1 MRESA
6 MQMKFM
12 SFLAMIAGLMIL
24 GLSTDGYGPCP
35 VSAQSQTGESA
46 IRVEGIGVMPFL
58 KGRCG
63 SDVGEILDCP
73 LRMLSFDPENV
84 LPGSDRNLTGYL
96 HEVLKERHGERVIP
110 LAEMVNVYDRIAKDD
125 AQDTPRTVAQKL
137 GGALK
142 TDLIFAGAVWRY
154 RERVG
159 RPAGAASPASVG
171 FAVYLIEVTSGK
183 MLWSGKFA
191 ETQQALSDNVLDT
204 WAFVKKGAKW
214 LSANELARYGVKEV
228 LKKSPL

>member
-1 MRESA
+1 
-6 MQMKFM
+6 MQMKSM
-12 SFLAMIAGLMIL
+12 SFLALIASLMIL
-24 GLSTDGYGPCP
+24 GLSTDGYGPSP
-35 VSAQSQTGESA
+35 VSGQSQTGQSA
-46 IRVEGIGVMPFL
+46 IRARGIGVMPFL
-58 KGRCG
+58 RGRCG
-63 SDVGEILDCP
+63 ADIGEILDCP

-84 LPGSDRNLTGYL
+84 LAGSDRNLTGYL
-96 HEVLKERHGERVIP
+96 HEGLKKRHGERVIP
-110 LAEMVNVYDRIAKDD
+110 LAEMVNAYDRIAKND

-171 FAVYLIEVTSGK
+171 FSVYLIEVTSGK

-191 ETQQALSDNVLDT
+191 ETQRALSENVLDA

-214 LSANELARYGVKEV
+214 LSADELARFGVGEV